1 MMMQGVFN
9 RDWPGRLAPPSLVV
23 LIVLLLSPTL
33 PARDAT
39 DSPPAAPAAEGL
51 RGRGGRGVESGTVA
65 LALTALLAV
74 VGVGIVLG
82 NRLKPAGAS
91 GVLRVVGR
99 AHLTGR
105 HVVYLLRAG
114 DRTLILGVGP
124 QGAPSL
130 LGELDPSPSPPDPT
144 LAGDPSR
151 EDRK

>member
-1 MMMQGVFN
+1 M
-9 RDWPGRLAPPSLVV
+9 APPSLVV
-23 LIVLLLSPTL
+23 LLVLLLGPTL
-33 PARDAT
+33 PAQDAT
-39 DSPPAAPAAEGL
+39 DAPPAAPAAEGL
-51 RGRGGRGVESGTVA
+51 RGRGWRGDSGTVA
-65 LALTALLAV
+65 LALTALLAI

-105 HVVYLLRAG
+105 HSVYLLRAG
-114 DRTLILGVGP
+114 ERTLILGVGP

-130 LGELDPSPSPPDPT
+130 LGELDPSPLPPDPP
-144 LAGDPSR
+144 LAGDPLR